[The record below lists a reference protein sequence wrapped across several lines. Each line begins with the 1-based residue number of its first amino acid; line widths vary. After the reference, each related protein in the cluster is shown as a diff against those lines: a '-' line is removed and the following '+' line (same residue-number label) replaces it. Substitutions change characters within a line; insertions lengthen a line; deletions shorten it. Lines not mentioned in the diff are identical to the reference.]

1 MHYTFQQD
9 APSNGRAVA
18 EEESGAD
25 EDKGAAEDGMQPQVS
40 PKDRD

>member
-9 APSNGRAVA
+9 APSNGRAVE

-25 EDKGAAEDGMQPQVS
+25 EDKGLAEDGMQPRVS
-40 PKDRD
+40 QEDRD